1 MISANPRLTQ
11 TIHEPALGSLA
22 IVPLNT
28 PTATSRSHIP
38 REKLSRYTNTR
49 TGRCVRV
56 THVSTAAITGA
67 EHGAATSPETA
78 PIMSA
83 PDTRPAVPAL
93 AARAISE
100 D

>member
-1 MISANPRLTQ
+1 MISPNARLTQ
-11 TIHEPALGSLA
+11 TIHEPALGSRA
-22 IVPLNT
+22 IVPLNK
-28 PTATSRSHIP
+28 PTATSKAHTPS
-38 REKLSRYTNTR
+38 EKLRRYTNPS